1 MMVSLPRS
9 MLSPLLGSSPC
20 GHFFDSHRSSH
31 CFIQKKLQGLDCKCY
46 GNLLAI
52 AVTWR
57 HLLFCL
63 HRRSSLVG
71 MMEWWWKY

>member
-1 MMVSLPRS
+1 
-9 MLSPLLGSSPC
+9 
-20 GHFFDSHRSSH
+20 
-31 CFIQKKLQGLDCKCY
+31 
-46 GNLLAI
+46 
-52 AVTWR
+52 VTWR